1 VLPKFIAKIKE
12 KNMFEENKYPNV
24 FHTPVTTN
32 HFTVWFTNSIED
44 VSFYDHVLHLLYM
57 AEEGD
62 VIDLMISSYGGSL
75 DTLLA
80 LRSAI
85 GVSQA
90 QVTGHLLANA
100 SSAAGM
106 LLLSCHNFVVN
117 EFATFHAHTAS
128 YGSYGKTDDV
138 KSQVDFITKQTE
150 EIVRS
155 VYRFILDDTEIQK
168 LLDGKEF
175 YFDHREISS
184 RLQHREQKRTEEAQ
198 EEAVQQMKEFEETT
212 FDYSEL
218 PLEELEEEL
227 QMYNEDIKKLKRA
240 IADKK
245 KQITPVVEQSSVK
258 KKPTTRSK

>member
-1 VLPKFIAKIKE
+1 
-12 KNMFEENKYPNV
+12 MFEENKYPNV

-184 RLQHREQKRTEEAQ
+184 RLQHREQKRMEEAQ
-198 EEAVQQMKEFEETT
+198 EEAVQQLKEFEEAE

-218 PLEELEEEL
+218 KLEELEEEL
-227 QMYNEDIKKLKRA
+227 QMYNEDIKKLRRA

-245 KQITPVVEQSSVK
+245 KEAEGTASPVK

>member
-1 VLPKFIAKIKE
+1 
-12 KNMFEENKYPNV
+12 MFEENKYPNV

>member
-1 VLPKFIAKIKE
+1 
-12 KNMFEENKYPNV
+12 MFEENKYPNV

-184 RLQHREQKRTEEAQ
+184 RLQHREQKRMEEAQ
-198 EEAVQQMKEFEETT
+198 EEAVQQMKEFEEAT

-227 QMYNEDIKKLKRA
+227 QMYNEDIKKLRKA
-240 IADKK
+240 IAEKK
-245 KQITPVVEQSSVK
+245 KESEGTASPVK
-258 KKPTTRSK
+258 KKPELKPPPRNK

>member
-1 VLPKFIAKIKE
+1 
-12 KNMFEENKYPNV
+12 MFEENKYPNV
-24 FHTPVTTN
+24 FHTPITTN

-85 GVSQA
+85 GSSQA
-90 QVTGHLLANA
+90 HVTGHLLANA

-155 VYRFILDDTEIQK
+155 VYKYILDDVEIQR

-175 YFDHREISS
+175 YFDHR
-184 RLQHREQKRTEEAQ
+184 
-198 EEAVQQMKEFEETT
+198 
-212 FDYSEL
+212 
-218 PLEELEEEL
+218 
-227 QMYNEDIKKLKRA
+227 
-240 IADKK
+240 
-245 KQITPVVEQSSVK
+245 QITE
-258 KKPTTRSK
+258 RW

>member
-1 VLPKFIAKIKE
+1 
-12 KNMFEENKYPNV
+12 MFEENKYPNV

-155 VYRFILDDTEIQK
+155 VYKFILDDTEIQK

-184 RLQHREQKRTEEAQ
+184 RLQHREQKRMEEAQ
-198 EEAVQQMKEFEETT
+198 EEAVQQLKEFEETT

-227 QMYNEDIKKLKRA
+227 QMYNEDIKKLRKA

-245 KQITPVVEQSSVK
+245 KEAEGTVIPPVK
-258 KKPTTRSK
+258 KKPIQSK

>member
-1 VLPKFIAKIKE
+1 
-12 KNMFEENKYPNV
+12 MFEENKYPNI

-32 HFTVWFTNSIED
+32 HFTIWFTNSIED

-62 VIDLMISSYGGSL
+62 LVDIMISSYGGSL

-85 GVSQA
+85 GSSQA

-117 EFATFHAHTAS
+117 EFSTFHAHTAS

-138 KSQVDFITKQTE
+138 KSQVDFITRQTE

-155 VYRFILDDTEIQK
+155 VYRFVLDDTEIQK

-175 YFDHREISS
+175 YFDHREITE
-184 RLQHREQKRTEEAQ
+184 RLQYREQKRMEQAQ
-198 EEAVQQMKEFEETT
+198 EEAVQQMKELEEME
-212 FDYSEL
+212 FDYNEL
-218 PLEELEEEL
+218 SVEELEEEL
-227 QMYNEDIKKLKRA
+227 QMHTEDMKKIRKTLTE
-240 IADKK
+240 KK
-245 KQITPVVEQSSVK
+245 KESEADSKPVAKVKPVVK
-258 KKPTTRSK
+258 K

>member
-1 VLPKFIAKIKE
+1 
-12 KNMFEENKYPNV
+12 MFEENKYPNV

-32 HFTVWFTNSIED
+32 HFTIWFTNSIED

-62 VIDLMISSYGGSL
+62 IIDLMISSYGGSL

-85 GVSQA
+85 GSSQA

-117 EFATFHAHTAS
+117 EFSTFHAHTAS

-155 VYRFILDDTEIQK
+155 VYRFVLNDVEIQK

-175 YFDHREISS
+175 YFDHREITE
-184 RLQHREQKRTEEAQ
+184 RLQYREQKRMEQAQ
-198 EEAVQQMKEFEETT
+198 EEVAQQMKEFEGAQ
-212 FDYSEL
+212 FNYSEL
-218 PLEELEEEL
+218 PLQELEEEL
-227 QMYNEDIKKLKRA
+227 QMYNEDIKKLRKA

-245 KQITPVVEQSSVK
+245 KEVEAVASPKAVTKVK
-258 KKPTTRSK
+258 KPSRVPKELSNN

>member
-1 VLPKFIAKIKE
+1 
-12 KNMFEENKYPNV
+12 MFEENKYPNV
-24 FHTPVTTN
+24 FHTPITTN
-32 HFTVWFTNSIED
+32 HFTIWFTNSIED

-62 VIDLMISSYGGSL
+62 IIDLMISSYGGSL

-85 GVSQA
+85 GSSQA

-117 EFATFHAHTAS
+117 EFSTFHAHTAS

-155 VYRFILDDTEIQK
+155 VYRFVLDDAEIQK

-175 YFDHREISS
+175 YFDHREITE
-184 RLQHREQKRTEEAQ
+184 RLQYREQKRIEQAQ
-198 EEAVQQMKEFEETT
+198 EEVAQQMKEFEEAT

-218 PLEELEEEL
+218 SLEQLEEEL
-227 QMYNEDIKKLKRA
+227 KFYAEDMKEIRKA
-240 IADKK
+240 IASKK
-245 KQITPVVEQSSVK
+245 KEVEAGSKPSLKPVDKVK
-258 KKPTTRSK
+258 KSSRVPKDVSNN

>member
-1 VLPKFIAKIKE
+1 
-12 KNMFEENKYPNV
+12 MFEENKYPNV
-24 FHTPVTTN
+24 FHTPITTN
-32 HFTVWFTNSIED
+32 HFTIWFTNSIED

-62 VIDLMISSYGGSL
+62 IIDLMISSYGGSL

-85 GVSQA
+85 GSSQA

-117 EFATFHAHTAS
+117 EFSTFHAHTAS

-155 VYRFILDDTEIQK
+155 VYRFVLDDAEIQK

-175 YFDHREISS
+175 YFDHREITE
-184 RLQHREQKRTEEAQ
+184 RLQYREQKRMEQAQ
-198 EEAVQQMKEFEETT
+198 EEVAQQMKEFEEME
-212 FDYSEL
+212 FDYNEL
-218 PLEELEEEL
+218 SVEELEEEL
-227 QMYNEDIKKLKRA
+227 QMHTEDMKKVRKA
-240 IADKK
+240 IAEKK
-245 KQITPVVEQSSVK
+245 KESEANASPKATANVK
-258 KKPTTRSK
+258 KPSRVSKEVPKEISNN

>member
-1 VLPKFIAKIKE
+1 
-12 KNMFEENKYPNV
+12 MFEENKYPNV

-57 AEEGD
+57 SEEGD

-155 VYRFILDDTEIQK
+155 VYRFILDDIEIQK

-175 YFDHREISS
+175 YFDHREITE
-184 RLQHREQKRTEEAQ
+184 RLSLREQKRMEEAQ
-198 EEAVQQMKEFEETT
+198 EEAVQQLKEFEEVE

-227 QMYNEDIKKLKRA
+227 QMYNEDIKKLRRA

-245 KQITPVVEQSSVK
+245 KEAEGITVPPVK
-258 KKPTTRSK
+258 KKPTQSK

>member
-1 VLPKFIAKIKE
+1 
-12 KNMFEENKYPNV
+12 MFEENKYPNV
-24 FHTPVTTN
+24 FHTPITTN
-32 HFTVWFTNSIED
+32 HFTIWFTNSIED

-62 VIDLMISSYGGSL
+62 TIDLMISSYGGSL

-85 GVSQA
+85 GSSQA

-117 EFATFHAHTAS
+117 EFSTFHAHTAS

-155 VYRFILDDTEIQK
+155 LYRSVLDDIEIQK

-175 YFDHREISS
+175 YFDHREITE
-184 RLQHREQKRTEEAQ
+184 RLQYREQKRMEQAQ
-198 EEAVQQMKEFEETT
+198 EEVAQQIKEFEEME
-212 FDYSEL
+212 FDYNEL
-218 PLEELEEEL
+218 SIEELEEEL
-227 QMYNEDIKKLKRA
+227 QMHTEDMKKVRKALA
-240 IADKK
+240 EKK
-245 KQITPVVEQSSVK
+245 KESEAVASPKPSPKPVAKVKPAVEKQGRES
-258 KKPTTRSK
+258 

>member
-1 VLPKFIAKIKE
+1 
-12 KNMFEENKYPNV
+12 MFEENKYPNV
-24 FHTPVTTN
+24 FHTPITTN

-44 VSFYDHVLHLLYM
+44 VSFYDHVLHLLYT

-80 LRSAI
+80 LRAAI
-85 GVSQA
+85 GTTQA
-90 QVTGHLLANA
+90 HVTGHLLANA

-106 LLLSCHNFVVN
+106 LLLSCHSFVVN
-117 EFATFHAHTAS
+117 EFSTFHAHTAS

-155 VYRFILDDTEIQK
+155 VYRFVLNDAEIQK

-175 YFDHREISS
+175 YFDHREITE
-184 RLQHREQKRTEEAQ
+184 RLQYREQKRMEQAQ
-198 EEAVQQMKEFEETT
+198 EEVAKHIKDIEEME

-218 PLEELEEEL
+218 SVEELEEEL
-227 QMYNEDIKKLKRA
+227 QMYTEDMKKIRKTLA
-240 IADKK
+240 EKK
-245 KQITPVVEQSSVK
+245 KEVEAVASPKPLSEVK
-258 KKPTTRSK
+258 KPRRVPKELSHN

>member
-1 VLPKFIAKIKE
+1 
-12 KNMFEENKYPNV
+12 MFEENKYPNV
-24 FHTPVTTN
+24 FHTPITTN

-62 VIDLMISSYGGSL
+62 IIDLMISSYGGSL

-85 GVSQA
+85 GSSQA

-117 EFATFHAHTAS
+117 EFATFHAHTCT
-128 YGSYGKTDDV
+128 YGSYGKSDDV

-155 VYRFILDDTEIQK
+155 VYRFVLNDAEIQK

-175 YFDHREISS
+175 YFDHREITE
-184 RLQHREQKRTEEAQ
+184 RLQHREQKRAEESQEQATEFLKEIEDQ
-198 EEAVQQMKEFEETT
+198 E

-218 PLEELEEEL
+218 PLQELEEEL
-227 QMYNEDIKKLKRA
+227 QMYNEDIKKLRKA
-240 IADKK
+240 LADKK
-245 KQITPVVEQSSVK
+245 KEIEVVPPVKKPAVK
-258 KKPTTRSK
+258 KKPVTTKEVK

>member
-1 VLPKFIAKIKE
+1 
-12 KNMFEENKYPNV
+12 MFEENKYPNV

-117 EFATFHAHTAS
+117 EFSTFHCHTAS

-155 VYRFILDDTEIQK
+155 VYKFILDDVEIQK

-184 RLQHREQKRTEEAQ
+184 RLQHREQKRMEEAQ
-198 EEAVQQMKEFEETT
+198 EEAVQQLKEFEEAE
-212 FDYSEL
+212 FDYSQL
-218 PLEELEEEL
+218 KLEELEEEL
-227 QMYNEDIKKLKRA
+227 QMYNEDIKKLRRA

-245 KQITPVVEQSSVK
+245 KEAEGTASPVK

>member
-1 VLPKFIAKIKE
+1 
-12 KNMFEENKYPNV
+12 MFEENKYPNV

-155 VYRFILDDTEIQK
+155 VYRFILDDIEIQK

-184 RLQHREQKRTEEAQ
+184 RLQHREQKRMEEAQ
-198 EEAVQQMKEFEETT
+198 EEAVQQMKEFEEAT

-218 PLEELEEEL
+218 ALEELEEEL
-227 QMYNEDIKKLKRA
+227 QMYNEDIKKLRRA

-245 KQITPVVEQSSVK
+245 KEAEGTVVPPVK
-258 KKPTTRSK
+258 KKPELKPPPRNK

>member
-1 VLPKFIAKIKE
+1 
-12 KNMFEENKYPNV
+12 MFEENKYPNV
-24 FHTPVTTN
+24 FHTPITTN
-32 HFTVWFTNSIED
+32 HFTIWFTNSIED

-62 VIDLMISSYGGSL
+62 IIDLMISSYGGSL

-85 GVSQA
+85 GSSQA

-117 EFATFHAHTAS
+117 EFSTFHAHTAS

-155 VYRFILDDTEIQK
+155 VYRFVLDDTEIQK

-175 YFDHREISS
+175 YFDHREITE
-184 RLQHREQKRTEEAQ
+184 RLQYREQKRMEQAQ
-198 EEAVQQMKEFEETT
+198 EEVAQQIKELEEME
-212 FDYSEL
+212 FDYSALSLNEL
-218 PLEELEEEL
+218 LEEKRLHQEGL
-227 QMYNEDIKKLKRA
+227 KKLNKV
-240 IADKK
+240 ISSKTKED
-245 KQITPVVEQSSVK
+245 QFSGVEVRN
-258 KKPTTRSK
+258 TTTNQKGGLK

>member
-1 VLPKFIAKIKE
+1 
-12 KNMFEENKYPNV
+12 MFEENKYPNV
-24 FHTPVTTN
+24 FHTPITTN
-32 HFTVWFTNSIED
+32 HFTIWFTNSIED

-62 VIDLMISSYGGSL
+62 IIDLMISSYGGSL

-85 GVSQA
+85 GSSQA

-117 EFATFHAHTAS
+117 EFSTFHAHTAS

-155 VYRFILDDTEIQK
+155 VYRFVLDDVEIQK

-175 YFDHREISS
+175 YFDHREITE
-184 RLQHREQKRTEEAQ
+184 RLQYREQKRMEQAQ
-198 EEAVQQMKEFEETT
+198 EEVAQQMKEFEEME
-212 FDYSEL
+212 FDYNEL
-218 PLEELEEEL
+218 SVEELEEEL
-227 QMYNEDIKKLKRA
+227 QMHTEDMKKVRKALAEKKKESEA
-240 IADKK
+240 VASSKPLSEDKK
-245 KQITPVVEQSSVK
+245 PRRVPKQLSHN
-258 KKPTTRSK
+258 

>member
-1 VLPKFIAKIKE
+1 
-12 KNMFEENKYPNV
+12 MFEENKYPNV
-24 FHTPVTTN
+24 FHTPITTN
-32 HFTVWFTNSIED
+32 HFTIWFTNSIED

-62 VIDLMISSYGGSL
+62 IIDLMISSYGGSL

-85 GVSQA
+85 GSSQA

-117 EFATFHAHTAS
+117 EFSTFHAHTAS

-155 VYRFILDDTEIQK
+155 VYRFVLDDVEIQK

-175 YFDHREISS
+175 YFDHREITE
-184 RLQHREQKRTEEAQ
+184 RLQYREQKRMEQAQ
-198 EEAVQQMKEFEETT
+198 EEVAQQIKEFEDME
-212 FDYSEL
+212 FDYGEL
-218 PLEELEEEL
+218 SIEELEEEL
-227 QMYNEDIKKLKRA
+227 QIHTEDMKKIRKALA
-240 IADKK
+240 EKK
-245 KQITPVVEQSSVK
+245 KESEAVASSPKPVAKRGVNKKVPPVK
-258 KKPTTRSK
+258 DL

>member
-1 VLPKFIAKIKE
+1 
-12 KNMFEENKYPNV
+12 MFEENKYPNV
-24 FHTPVTTN
+24 FHTPITTN
-32 HFTVWFTNSIED
+32 HFTVWFTNNIED
-44 VSFYDHVLHLLYM
+44 VSFYDHVLHLLYT

-85 GVSQA
+85 GSSQA

-117 EFATFHAHTAS
+117 EFSTFHAHTSS
-128 YGSYGKTDDV
+128 YGSYGKTNDV

-155 VYRFILDDTEIQK
+155 VYRFVLDNTEIQK

-175 YFDHREISS
+175 YFDHREITE
-184 RLQHREQKRTEEAQ
+184 RLQYREQKRAEESY
-198 EEAVQQMKEFEETT
+198 EMVEQQMKELEGVQFN
-212 FDYSEL
+212 YSEL
-218 PLEELEEEL
+218 SVEELEEEL
-227 QMYNEDIKKLKRA
+227 NMYTEDIKKLRKA
-240 IADKK
+240 ILDKK
-245 KQITPVVEQSSVK
+245 KEDESLDSVPSKKTVVK
-258 KKPTTRSK
+258 KKVTPKVLETE

>member
-1 VLPKFIAKIKE
+1 
-12 KNMFEENKYPNV
+12 MFEENKYPNV

-155 VYRFILDDTEIQK
+155 VYKFILDDTEIQK

-184 RLQHREQKRTEEAQ
+184 RLALREQKRMEEAQ
-198 EEAVQQMKEFEETT
+198 EEAVQQLKEFEEAT

-227 QMYNEDIKKLKRA
+227 QMYNEDIKKLRKA
-240 IADKK
+240 IAEKK
-245 KQITPVVEQSSVK
+245 KESEAVASSKSSSKPSSKPVVK
-258 KKPTTRSK
+258 KQGRES

>member
-1 VLPKFIAKIKE
+1 
-12 KNMFEENKYPNV
+12 MFEENKYPNV

-150 EIVRS
+150 EVVRS
-155 VYRFILDDTEIQK
+155 VYKFILDDTEIQK

-184 RLQHREQKRTEEAQ
+184 RLQHREQKRMEEAQ
-198 EEAVQQMKEFEETT
+198 EEAVQQLKEFEEAE
-212 FDYSEL
+212 FDYSTL

-227 QMYNEDIKKLKRA
+227 QMYNEDIKKLRKA
-240 IADKK
+240 IANKK
-245 KQITPVVEQSSVK
+245 KETEGTVFPPVK
-258 KKPTTRSK
+258 KKPTPRSK

>member
-1 VLPKFIAKIKE
+1 
-12 KNMFEENKYPNV
+12 MFEENKYPNV
-24 FHTPVTTN
+24 FHTPITTN
-32 HFTVWFTNSIED
+32 HFTIWFTNSIED

-62 VIDLMISSYGGSL
+62 IIDLMISSYGGSL

-85 GVSQA
+85 GSSQA

-117 EFATFHAHTAS
+117 EFSTFHAHTAS

-155 VYRFILDDTEIQK
+155 LYRFVLDDTEIQK

-175 YFDHREISS
+175 YFDHREITE
-184 RLQHREQKRTEEAQ
+184 RLQYREQKRMEQAQ
-198 EEAVQQMKEFEETT
+198 EEVAQQIKEFEEME
-212 FDYSEL
+212 FDYNEL
-218 PLEELEEEL
+218 SIEELEEEL
-227 QMYNEDIKKLKRA
+227 QMHTEDMKKIRKTLTE
-240 IADKK
+240 KK
-245 KQITPVVEQSSVK
+245 KESEAVASSKLLTKIGRDKVVPPVK
-258 KKPTTRSK
+258 DL

>member
-1 VLPKFIAKIKE
+1 
-12 KNMFEENKYPNV
+12 MFEENKYPNV
-24 FHTPVTTN
+24 FHTPITTN

-85 GVSQA
+85 GSSQA
-90 QVTGHLLANA
+90 HVTGHLLANA

-106 LLLSCHNFVVN
+106 LLLSCHSFRIN

-138 KSQVDFITKQTE
+138 KSQVDFITKQTD

-155 VYRFILDDTEIQK
+155 VYKFILDDSEVQR

-175 YFDHREISS
+175 YFDHREITE
-184 RLQHREQKRTEEAQ
+184 RLQHREQKRMEEAQ
-198 EEAVQQMKEFEETT
+198 EESIAQLKEFEEQE

-218 PLEELEEEL
+218 SVEELEEEL
-227 QMYNEDIKKLKRA
+227 QMHKEDMKKVNKAL
-240 IADKK
+240 ADKK
-245 KQITPVVEQSSVK
+245 KEIEVVLPVKKVVIK
-258 KKPTTRSK
+258 KKPVTTKEVK

>member
-1 VLPKFIAKIKE
+1 
-12 KNMFEENKYPNV
+12 MFEENKYPNV
-24 FHTPVTTN
+24 FHTPITTN
-32 HFTVWFTNSIED
+32 HFTIWFTNSIED

-62 VIDLMISSYGGSL
+62 IIDLMISSYGGSL

-85 GVSQA
+85 GSSQA

-117 EFATFHAHTAS
+117 EFSTFHAHTAS

-155 VYRFILDDTEIQK
+155 VYRFVLDDAEIQK

-175 YFDHREISS
+175 YFDHREITE
-184 RLQHREQKRTEEAQ
+184 RLQYREQKRMEQAQ
-198 EEAVQQMKEFEETT
+198 EEVAQQMKEFEEAT

-227 QMYNEDIKKLKRA
+227 KMYNEDIKELRKA
-240 IADKK
+240 IASKK
-245 KQITPVVEQSSVK
+245 KEVEVDASSKPSLKPVDKVK
-258 KKPTTRSK
+258 KSSRVPKEISNN

>member
-1 VLPKFIAKIKE
+1 
-12 KNMFEENKYPNV
+12 MFEENKYPNV

-32 HFTVWFTNSIED
+32 HFTIWFTNSIED

-62 VIDLMISSYGGSL
+62 IIDLMISSYGGSL

-85 GVSQA
+85 GSSQA

-117 EFATFHAHTAS
+117 EFSTFHAHTAS

-155 VYRFILDDTEIQK
+155 VYRFVLNDAEIQK

-175 YFDHREISS
+175 YFDHREIAE
-184 RLQHREQKRTEEAQ
+184 RLQYREQKRMEQAQ
-198 EEAVQQMKEFEETT
+198 EEVAQQMKEFEGAQ
-212 FDYSEL
+212 FNYSEL
-218 PLEELEEEL
+218 PLQELEEEL

-245 KQITPVVEQSSVK
+245 KEIDVISPVKKAVIK
-258 KKPTTRSK
+258 KKPVTTKEVK

>member
-1 VLPKFIAKIKE
+1 
-12 KNMFEENKYPNV
+12 MFEENKYPNV
-24 FHTPVTTN
+24 FHTPITTN
-32 HFTVWFTNSIED
+32 HFTIWFTNSIED

-62 VIDLMISSYGGSL
+62 IIDLMISSYGGSL

-85 GVSQA
+85 GSSQA

-117 EFATFHAHTAS
+117 EFSTFHAHTAS

-155 VYRFILDDTEIQK
+155 VYRFVLDDTEIQK

-175 YFDHREISS
+175 YFDHREITE
-184 RLQHREQKRTEEAQ
+184 RLQYREQKRMEQAQ
-198 EEAVQQMKEFEETT
+198 EEFAQQIKEFEEDT

-218 PLEELEEEL
+218 SLEQLEEEL
-227 QMYNEDIKKLKRA
+227 KMYTEDIKELRKA

-245 KQITPVVEQSSVK
+245 KESDSKPVDKVN
-258 KKPTTRSK
+258 KPSRVPKELSNN

>member
-1 VLPKFIAKIKE
+1 
-12 KNMFEENKYPNV
+12 MFEENKYPNV
-24 FHTPVTTN
+24 FHTPITTN
-32 HFTVWFTNSIED
+32 HFTIWFTNSIED

-62 VIDLMISSYGGSL
+62 IIDLMISSYGGSL

-85 GVSQA
+85 GSSQA

-117 EFATFHAHTAS
+117 EFSTFHAHTAS

-155 VYRFILDDTEIQK
+155 VYRFVLDDAEIQK

-175 YFDHREISS
+175 YFDHREITE
-184 RLQHREQKRTEEAQ
+184 RLQYREQKRMEQAQ
-198 EEAVQQMKEFEETT
+198 EEVAQQMKEFEEAT

-218 PLEELEEEL
+218 SLEELEEEL
-227 QMYNEDIKKLKRA
+227 KMYNEDMKEIRKA
-240 IADKK
+240 IASKK
-245 KQITPVVEQSSVK
+245 KESEADVYSKPSLKPVVK
-258 KKPTTRSK
+258 KQAKEKVE

>member
-1 VLPKFIAKIKE
+1 
-12 KNMFEENKYPNV
+12 MFEENKYPNV
-24 FHTPVTTN
+24 FHTPITTN
-32 HFTVWFTNSIED
+32 HFTIWFTNSIED

-62 VIDLMISSYGGSL
+62 IIDLMISSYGGSL

-85 GVSQA
+85 GSSQA

-117 EFATFHAHTAS
+117 EFSTFHAHTAS

-155 VYRFILDDTEIQK
+155 VYRFVLDDAEIQK

-175 YFDHREISS
+175 YFDHREITE
-184 RLQHREQKRTEEAQ
+184 RLQYREQKRMEQAQ
-198 EEAVQQMKEFEETT
+198 EEVAQQMKELEEME
-212 FDYSEL
+212 FDYNEL
-218 PLEELEEEL
+218 SIEELEEEL
-227 QMYNEDIKKLKRA
+227 QMHTEDMKKIRKTLA
-240 IADKK
+240 EKK
-245 KQITPVVEQSSVK
+245 KELEADSKPVPK
-258 KKPTTRSK
+258 KKVNTQDTPLKDL

>member
-1 VLPKFIAKIKE
+1 
-12 KNMFEENKYPNV
+12 MFEENKYPNV
-24 FHTPVTTN
+24 FHTPITTN
-32 HFTVWFTNSIED
+32 HFTIWFTNSIED

-62 VIDLMISSYGGSL
+62 IIDLMISSYGGSL

-85 GVSQA
+85 GSSQA

-117 EFATFHAHTAS
+117 EFSTFHAHTAS

-138 KSQVDFITKQTE
+138 KSQVDFITKQTK

-155 VYRFILDDTEIQK
+155 VYRFVLDDAEIQK

-175 YFDHREISS
+175 YFDHREITE
-184 RLQHREQKRTEEAQ
+184 RLQYREQKRIEQAQ
-198 EEAVQQMKEFEETT
+198 EEVAQQMKEFEEAT

-218 PLEELEEEL
+218 SLGELEEEL
-227 QMYNEDIKKLKRA
+227 KMYNEDMKEIRKAIASKKKEVEADGSSKPSLKPVDNVKKLSRVPK
-240 IADKK
+240 D
-245 KQITPVVEQSSVK
+245 VSNN
-258 KKPTTRSK
+258 

>member
-1 VLPKFIAKIKE
+1 MQEDLSS
-12 KNMFEENKYPNV
+12 YPNV
-24 FHTPVTTN
+24 FHTPIINN
-32 HFTVWFTNSIED
+32 HYTVWFTNTIED

-62 VIDLMISSYGGSL
+62 IIDLMISSYGGSL

-80 LRSAI
+80 MRSAI
-85 GVSQA
+85 GASKA
-90 QVTGHLLANA
+90 NVTGHLLANA

-106 LLLSCHNFVVN
+106 LLLSCHNFVIN

-155 VYRFILDDTEIQK
+155 VYRNILDDFEIQK

-175 YFDHREISS
+175 YFDHRQITE
-184 RLQHREQKRTEEAQ
+184 RLQKREELKS
-198 EEAVQQMKEFEETT
+198 QQIQQQV
-212 FDYSEL
+212 DEL
-218 PLEELEEEL
+218 ENAEPDLSQFSVEELEEEIQL
-227 QMYNEDIKKLKRA
+227 CKEDIKAYQKEV
-240 IADKK
+240 
-245 KQITPVVEQSSVK
+245 KQ
-258 KKPTTRSK
+258 RSAPKGVS

>member
-1 VLPKFIAKIKE
+1 
-12 KNMFEENKYPNV
+12 MFEENKYPNV

-155 VYRFILDDTEIQK
+155 VYKFILDDTEIQK

-184 RLQHREQKRTEEAQ
+184 RLQYREQKRMEEAQ
-198 EEAVQQMKEFEETT
+198 EEAVQQLKAFEEAE

-218 PLEELEEEL
+218 KLEELEEEL
-227 QMYNEDIKKLKRA
+227 QMYNEDMKKIRKA

-245 KQITPVVEQSSVK
+245 KEVAPVVEKSSVK
-258 KKPTTRSK
+258 LKPPPRNK

>member
-1 VLPKFIAKIKE
+1 
-12 KNMFEENKYPNV
+12 MFEENKYPNV
-24 FHTPVTTN
+24 FHTPITTN
-32 HFTVWFTNSIED
+32 HFTIWFTNSIED

-62 VIDLMISSYGGSL
+62 IIDLMISSYGGSL

-85 GVSQA
+85 GSSQA

-117 EFATFHAHTAS
+117 EFSTFHAHTAS

-155 VYRFILDDTEIQK
+155 VYRFVLDDVEIQK

-175 YFDHREISS
+175 YFDHREITE
-184 RLQHREQKRTEEAQ
+184 RLQYREQKRMEQAQ
-198 EEAVQQMKEFEETT
+198 EEVAQQIKELEEME
-212 FDYSEL
+212 FDYGEL
-218 PLEELEEEL
+218 SLEQLEEEL
-227 QMYNEDIKKLKRA
+227 KMYTEDIKELRKA
-240 IADKK
+240 IAEKK
-245 KQITPVVEQSSVK
+245 KESEAVASPKPSPKPVAKRGVNKKVPPVK
-258 KKPTTRSK
+258 DL

>member
-1 VLPKFIAKIKE
+1 
-12 KNMFEENKYPNV
+12 MFEENKYPNV
-24 FHTPVTTN
+24 FHAPVTTN

-155 VYRFILDDTEIQK
+155 VYRFILDDIEIQK

-175 YFDHREISS
+175 YFDHREITE
-184 RLQHREQKRTEEAQ
+184 RLQHREKKREE
-198 EEAVQQMKEFEETT
+198 ESYEKVEQQMKELEDTH

-218 PLEELEEEL
+218 PLEDLEEEL
-227 QMYNEDIKKLKRA
+227 QMYNEDIKKLRKA

-245 KQITPVVEQSSVK
+245 KEAEGTVVPPVK
-258 KKPTTRSK
+258 KKTTQRK

>member
-1 VLPKFIAKIKE
+1 
-12 KNMFEENKYPNV
+12 MFEENKYPNV
-24 FHTPVTTN
+24 FHTPITTN
-32 HFTVWFTNSIED
+32 HFTIWFTNSIED

-62 VIDLMISSYGGSL
+62 IIDLMISSYGGSL

-85 GVSQA
+85 GSSQA

-117 EFATFHAHTAS
+117 EFSTFHAHTAS

-155 VYRFILDDTEIQK
+155 VYRFVLDDAEIQK

-175 YFDHREISS
+175 YFDHREITE
-184 RLQHREQKRTEEAQ
+184 RLQYREQKRMEQAQ
-198 EEAVQQMKEFEETT
+198 EEVAQQMKEFEEAT

-218 PLEELEEEL
+218 SLEELEEEL
-227 QMYNEDIKKLKRA
+227 KMYNEDIKELRKA
-240 IADKK
+240 IASKK
-245 KQITPVVEQSSVK
+245 KEVEADSKSSPKPVAKVKPTVK
-258 KKPTTRSK
+258 KQDRESLVVS

>member
-1 VLPKFIAKIKE
+1 
-12 KNMFEENKYPNV
+12 MFEENKYPNV
-24 FHTPVTTN
+24 FHTPITTN
-32 HFTVWFTNSIED
+32 HFTIWFTNSIED

-62 VIDLMISSYGGSL
+62 IIDLMISSYGGSL

-85 GVSQA
+85 GSSQA

-117 EFATFHAHTAS
+117 EFSTFHAHTAS

-155 VYRFILDDTEIQK
+155 VYRFVLNDAEIQK

-175 YFDHREISS
+175 YFDHREITE
-184 RLQHREQKRTEEAQ
+184 RLQHREQKRAEEFQEQATEFL
-198 EEAVQQMKEFEETT
+198 KEIEDTQ

-218 PLEELEEEL
+218 PLQELEEEL
-227 QMYNEDIKKLKRA
+227 QMYNEDIKKLRKA
-240 IADKK
+240 LADKK
-245 KQITPVVEQSSVK
+245 KEVEAVASPKAVVKVK
-258 KKPTTRSK
+258 KPSRVPKELSNN

>member
-1 VLPKFIAKIKE
+1 
-12 KNMFEENKYPNV
+12 MFEENKYPNV

-85 GVSQA
+85 GSSQA
-90 QVTGHLLANA
+90 HVTGHLLANA

-106 LLLSCHNFVVN
+106 LLLSCHSFRIN

-138 KSQVDFITKQTE
+138 KSQVDFITKQTD

-155 VYRFILDDTEIQK
+155 VYKYILDDVEIQK

-175 YFDHREISS
+175 YFDHRQITE
-184 RLQHREQKRTEEAQ
+184 RLSLREQKRMVESQEQATEFL
-198 EEAVQQMKEFEETT
+198 KEIEETE
-212 FDYSEL
+212 FNYSEL

-227 QMYNEDIKKLKRA
+227 QMYNEDIKKLRKA
-240 IADKK
+240 IASKK
-245 KQITPVVEQSSVK
+245 KESEVISPVKKSVTK
-258 KKPTTRSK
+258 KKPVTTKEVK